1 MYYMTKIEDTVRIPP
16 YRFDDPLEEVAIQT
30 LNDTYNG
37 RLDKKLGLLICVNEI
52 EEIGEGRLIMGD
64 GASYH
69 NVVFNAIFFKPE
81 QQEVID
87 GEVIEIAEFGAF
99 VRIGPMDGLV
109 HVSQVTDDYINYD
122 SKRGALLAKESNKT
136 LDEGDLVRTRIVAI
150 SLKDNSTKNT
160 KIGLTMR
167 QNNLGRFEWI
177 EEAKNKNITKVLLGA
192 YEGNIGSWKVMEKC
206 GGKLEDIVI
215 EDETGLPIKRY
226 WIDLK

>member
-1 MYYMTKIEDTVRIPP
+1 MTKIEDTVRIPP

-87 GEVIEIAEFGAF
+87 GEVIELFTFHLNFPATLTLVAQNCDKVPLEGKLFYTHDF
-99 VRIGPMDGLV
+99 QVRNDPV
-109 HVSQVTDDYINYD
+109 NSFPRQTDVQ
-122 SKRGALLAKESNKT
+122 A
-136 LDEGDLVRTRIVAI
+136 
-150 SLKDNSTKNT
+150 
-160 KIGLTMR
+160 
-167 QNNLGRFEWI
+167 NNVF
-177 EEAKNKNITKVLLGA
+177 NH
-192 YEGNIGSWKVMEKC
+192 EGNC
-206 GGKLEDIVI
+206 
-215 EDETGLPIKRY
+215 
-226 WIDLK
+226 

>member
-177 EEAKNKNITKVLLGA
+177 EEAKNKNKKAKSLMHVQFVNILLIKNVVQSAVTQLQITGA
-192 YEGNIGSWKVMEKC
+192 VF
-206 GGKLEDIVI
+206 
-215 EDETGLPIKRY
+215 
-226 WIDLK
+226 

>member
-1 MYYMTKIEDTVRIPP
+1 MYYMTKIEDTVRIPH

-177 EEAKNKNITKVLLGA
+177 EEAKNKNKKAKSCMHVQFVNILLIKNAVQSAVTQLQITGA
-192 YEGNIGSWKVMEKC
+192 VF
-206 GGKLEDIVI
+206 
-215 EDETGLPIKRY
+215 
-226 WIDLK
+226 